1 MRKGQDNMKRYPEEE
16 RIDLRDAE
24 CIRTRR
30 PLLVAHRGG
39 VIAANAPE
47 NSLGAIRLAAVHGYD
62 MVELDVRE
70 ARDGEPVLFHGSAGR
85 GLWMD
90 CGVPHFVE
98 ELTADELV
106 AVRYRAS
113 TERIATLAQALAL
126 CASLG
131 LGVMLDIKAGEQT
144 DRFLGRI
151 AELLREHGCASSTV
165 TIAREAEI
173 RAALG
178 DQVLFPVSKED
189 EARACDGEAVSLQG
203 QFWFGW
209 AAELSHAT
217 VAALQRNGAFVI
229 VSINTF
235 HYPAHAQQS
244 LARQD
249 IRRLLAAGVEGFQI
263 DSAYGELFG
272 AG

>member
-1 MRKGQDNMKRYPEEE
+1 MRHNPDDE
-16 RIDLRDAE
+16 RINLRDAGS
-24 CIRTRR
+24 IRARQ

-47 NSLGAIRLAAVHGYD
+47 NSLGAIQLAAIHGYD

-98 ELTADELV
+98 ELTAEELV
-106 AVRYRAS
+106 VLRYRGS
-113 TERIATLAQALAL
+113 TEHVATLAQALDL

-131 LGVMLDIKAGEQT
+131 LGVMLDIKSGPLSA
-144 DRFLGRI
+144 RYLRRI
-151 AELLREHGCASSTV
+151 AGLLRTHDCGSSTV
-165 TIAREAEI
+165 TIAHDAAI
-173 RAALG
+173 RDALG
-178 DQVLFPVSKED
+178 DQVIMPVSAED
-189 EARACDGEAVSLQG
+189 DARVRAGEIVSLHG

-209 AAELSHAT
+209 AAELPN
-217 VAALQRNGAFVI
+217 AALSALQENGAFVI

-244 LARQD
+244 LARRD
-249 IRRLLAAGVEGFQI
+249 IRRLLAAGAEGFQI
-263 DSAYGELFG
+263 DSAYGEIFRTG
-272 AG
+272 

>member
-1 MRKGQDNMKRYPEEE
+1 MKHVQDGV
-16 RIDLRDAE
+16 IDLRDQA
-24 CIRTRR
+24 CIAARR
-30 PLLVAHRGG
+30 PVLIAHRGG

-47 NSLGAIRLAAVHGYD
+47 NSLGAIHLAAIHGYD

-70 ARDGEPVLFHGSAGR
+70 ASDGEAVLFHGSGTR
-85 GLWMD
+85 GLWID

-98 ELTADELV
+98 ELTGDELV
-106 AVRYRAS
+106 ALRYRAS
-113 TERIATLAQALAL
+113 TAHIATLAQALEL

-131 LGVMLDIKAGEQT
+131 LGVMLDIKAGDGS
-144 DRFLGRI
+144 DRFFDRI
-151 AELLREHGCASSTV
+151 AGLLRQHALTAAAV
-165 TIAREAEI
+165 TISRDPKVC
-173 RAALG
+173 AALDG
-178 DQVLFPVSKED
+178 LALLPVCKED
-189 EARACDGEAVSLQG
+189 EAHARSGEPVSLDG

-209 AAELSHAT
+209 AAELPNEA
-217 VAALQRNGAFVI
+217 VAALQRNGALVV

-263 DSAYGELFG
+263 DSVYGDCFG

>member
-1 MRKGQDNMKRYPEEE
+1 MKRDPDGE
-16 RIDLRDAE
+16 RIDLRDAA
-24 CIRTRR
+24 CIAARR
-30 PLLVAHRGG
+30 PVLVAHRGG

-47 NSLGAIRLAAVHGYD
+47 NTRGAILLAAVYGYD

-98 ELTADELV
+98 ELTAEELV
-106 AVRYRAS
+106 ALRYRAS
-113 TERIATLAQALAL
+113 TEHIVTLAQALEL

-131 LGVMLDIKAGEQT
+131 LGVMLDIKAGALS
-144 DRFLGRI
+144 DRYLGRI
-151 AELLREHGCASSTV
+151 VELLREHGCGSSTV
-165 TIAREAEI
+165 TIAHEAEI

-178 DQVLFPVSKED
+178 DEVVLPVSKED
-189 EARACDGEAVSLQG
+189 EERIRGGEAVSLTG

-209 AAELSHAT
+209 AAELSNAM
-217 VAALQRNGAFVI
+217 VAALQRNGAFAI

-249 IRRLLAAGVEGFQI
+249 VRRLLAAGVEGFQI
-263 DSAYGELFG
+263 DSVYGELFG
-272 AG
+272 AS

>member
-1 MRKGQDNMKRYPEEE
+1 MKRDPEGE
-16 RIDLRDAE
+16 RINLRDVA
-24 CIRTRR
+24 CIHARQ

-70 ARDGEPVLFHGSAGR
+70 AKDGEPVLFHGSAGR

-98 ELTADELV
+98 ELTAEELS

-113 TERIATLAQALAL
+113 TERIATLNEALAL

-131 LGVMLDIKAGEQT
+131 LGVMLDIKAGGMSEQY
-144 DRFLGRI
+144 LERI
-151 AELLREHGCASSTV
+151 AELLRAHGCGSSTV
-165 TIAREAEI
+165 TIAREVEI

-178 DQVLFPVSKED
+178 DQVLLPVSKED
-189 EARACDGEAVSLQG
+189 EERVCSGEAVSLAG

-209 AAELSHAT
+209 AAELSSAT

-249 IRRLLAAGVEGFQI
+249 VRRLLAAGVEGFQI
-263 DSAYGELFG
+263 DSVYGDTFG

>member
-1 MRKGQDNMKRYPEEE
+1 MKRDPEEE
-16 RIDLRDAE
+16 RINLRDAA
-24 CIRTRR
+24 CIRARR
-30 PLLVAHRGG
+30 PVLVAHRGG

-47 NSLGAIRLAAVHGYD
+47 NSLGAIQLAAVHGYD

-70 ARDGEPVLFHGSAGR
+70 AKDGEPVLFHGSAGR
-85 GLWMD
+85 GLWID

-98 ELTADELV
+98 ELTAEELV
-106 AVRYRAS
+106 ALRYRAS
-113 TERIATLAQALAL
+113 TERIATLAEALPL

-131 LGVMLDIKAGEQT
+131 LGVMLDIKAGQLS
-144 DRFLGRI
+144 DRYLERI
-151 AELLREHGCASSTV
+151 AELLREYGCGSSTV
-165 TIAREAEI
+165 TIARDDEI
-173 RAALG
+173 RTVLG

-189 EARACDGEAVSLQG
+189 EARVCAGEVVSLQG

-209 AAELSHAT
+209 AAELSNAT
-217 VAALQRNGAFVI
+217 VKTLQRNGAFII

-235 HYPAHAQQS
+235 HYPAHAQRS

-263 DSAYGELFG
+263 DSVYGDCFG
-272 AG
+272 TV

>member
-1 MRKGQDNMKRYPEEE
+1 MKRDPDEE
-16 RIDLRDAE
+16 RINLRDAD
-24 CIRTRR
+24 CIRSLR
-30 PLLVAHRGG
+30 PVLVAHRGG

-47 NSLGAIRLAAVHGYD
+47 NSLGAIRLAAVYGYD
-62 MVELDVRE
+62 MAELDVRE
-70 ARDGEPVLFHGSAGR
+70 TRDGEPVLFHGSAGR

-98 ELTADELV
+98 EMSAAEL
-106 AVRYRAS
+106 ASVRYRGS
-113 TERIATLAQALAL
+113 TEGIATLADALAL

-131 LGVMLDIKAGEQT
+131 LGAMLDIKAGALS
-144 DRFLGRI
+144 DRYLGRI
-151 AELLREHGCASSTV
+151 VELLREHGCGSSTV
-165 TIAREAEI
+165 TIAHEAEI

-178 DQVLFPVSKED
+178 DEVILPVSKED
-189 EARACDGEAVSLQG
+189 GERIRGGEAASLAG

-209 AAELSHAT
+209 AAELSDPM
-217 VAALQRNGAFVI
+217 VAALQRNGTFAI

-249 IRRLLAAGVEGFQI
+249 VRRLLAAGVEGFQI
-263 DSAYGELFG
+263 DSVYGELFG
-272 AG
+272 VG

>member
-1 MRKGQDNMKRYPEEE
+1 MKRDPKEE
-16 RIDLRDAE
+16 RINLRDAA
-24 CIRTRR
+24 CIRARR
-30 PLLVAHRGG
+30 PVLVAHRGG

-47 NSLGAIRLAAVHGYD
+47 NSLGAIQLAAVHGYD

-70 ARDGEPVLFHGSAGR
+70 AKDGEPVLFHGSAGR

-98 ELTADELV
+98 ELTAEELV
-106 AVRYRAS
+106 TLHYRAS
-113 TERIATLAQALAL
+113 TEHIATLAQALEL

-131 LGVMLDIKAGEQT
+131 LGVMLDIKAGQLSE
-144 DRFLGRI
+144 RYLERI
-151 AELLREHGCASSTV
+151 AELLRAHECGSSTV
-165 TIAREAEI
+165 TIALEDEI

-178 DQVLFPVSKED
+178 DQVIMPVSKED
-189 EARACDGEAVSLQG
+189 EGRVCRGKVVSLKG

-209 AAELSHAT
+209 AAELPNTT
-217 VAALQRNGAFVI
+217 VSALQENGAFII

-249 IRRLLAAGVEGFQI
+249 VRRLLAGGVEGFQI

-272 AG
+272 VG

>member
-1 MRKGQDNMKRYPEEE
+1 MKRDPHDE
-16 RIDLRDAE
+16 RINLRDAA
-24 CIRTRR
+24 CIRARR
-30 PLLVAHRGG
+30 PVLVAHRGG

-90 CGVPHFVE
+90 CGVPRFPE

-106 AVRYRAS
+106 ALRYRAS
-113 TERIATLAQALAL
+113 TEQIATLAQALAL

-131 LGVMLDIKAGEQT
+131 LGVMLDIKAGGLS
-144 DRFLGRI
+144 DRYLGRI
-151 AELLREHGCASSTV
+151 AALLRQHACASSTV
-165 TIAREAEI
+165 TIARDPQV
-173 RAALG
+173 RAALA
-178 DQVLFPVSKED
+178 DQVLFPVSQED
-189 EARACDGEAVSLQG
+189 EARVCDGEAISLEG

-209 AAELSHAT
+209 AAELPNAT
-217 VAALQRNGAFVI
+217 LSALQQNGAFVI

-249 IRRLLAAGVEGFQI
+249 IRRLLAAGADGFQI
-263 DSAYGELFG
+263 DSLYGDCFG
-272 AG
+272 AV

>member
-1 MRKGQDNMKRYPEEE
+1 MKRDPDEE
-16 RIDLRDAE
+16 RIDLREAE
-24 CIRTRR
+24 CIAARR
-30 PLLVAHRGG
+30 PVLVAHRGG

-90 CGVPHFVE
+90 CGVPRFVE
-98 ELTADELV
+98 EMSAGELV
-106 AVRYRAS
+106 TVRYRAS
-113 TERIATLAQALAL
+113 TERIATLAEALAL

-131 LGVMLDIKAGEQT
+131 LGVMLDIKAGALS
-144 DRFLGRI
+144 DRYLGRI
-151 AELLREHGCASSTV
+151 ADLLREHGCGSSTV
-165 TIAREAEI
+165 TIAHDAEI

-178 DQVLFPVSKED
+178 DEVVLPVSKED
-189 EARACDGEAVSLQG
+189 EERIRGGEAVSLAG

-209 AAELSHAT
+209 AAELSNAT
-217 VAALQRNGAFVI
+217 VAALQRNGAFSI

-244 LARQD
+244 LAQQD

-263 DSAYGELFG
+263 DSVYGELFG
-272 AG
+272 AS

>member
-1 MRKGQDNMKRYPEEE
+1 MKRDPDEE
-16 RIDLRDAE
+16 RINVRDAD
-24 CIRTRR
+24 CIRARR

-70 ARDGEPVLFHGSAGR
+70 AKDGVPVLFHGSSGR

-90 CGVPHFVE
+90 CGVPHFLE
-98 ELTADELV
+98 ELTAEELV
-106 AVRYRAS
+106 ALRYRAS
-113 TERIATLAQALAL
+113 TEHIATLAQALAL

-131 LGVMLDIKAGEQT
+131 LGVMLDIKSGALSEGY
-144 DRFLGRI
+144 LGRI
-151 AELLREHGCASSTV
+151 ADLLREHDCGSSTV
-165 TIAREAEI
+165 TIATDAEI
-173 RAALG
+173 RPALA

-189 EARACDGEAVSLQG
+189 EARACEGEAVSLEG

-209 AAELSHAT
+209 AAELPNAT
-217 VAALQRNGAFVI
+217 VAALQRNGAFSI

-235 HYPAHAQQS
+235 HYPAHAWQS

-249 IRRLLAAGVEGFQI
+249 IRRLMAAGVEGFQI
-263 DSAYGELFG
+263 DSVYGDCFG
-272 AG
+272 IV